1 MRREIY
7 HLTWGGVG
15 GEKKTNKRSKPLW
28 ERSLSHLP
36 LQKEARGSKPR
47 MPSRSSGG
55 RHSRGLCWHPPL
67 LLQAVLHLSLHSKLG
82 FRGRG
87 GEQHMHKSHSIMRVD
102 VSLPPGIMRDRA
114 LAERDFVTFPE
125 IFFFSV
131 LSNRCRAM

>member
-87 GEQHMHKSHSIMRVD
+87 GGAAHAQITQYHASRRLSTSWDHEGQSTGRKGLCD
-102 VSLPPGIMRDRA
+102 FP
-114 LAERDFVTFPE
+114 RDFLFLCA
-125 IFFFSV
+125 F
-131 LSNRCRAM
+131 